1 MDLKNL
7 IQKMDNIESS
17 TEQLNESVVNEMGY
31 PENPGAPVSMNVSIN
46 ASGKEHVA
54 DLIDMMKNAGIGD
67 VDGDSEASGPM
78 RGDMEKFR
86 SMIDDPHD
94 GKGHEHFG
102 TDKDIDD
109 PEEPGQDE
117 VPGDD
122 DSEEGFVGGMLG
134 GAAGKAGGA
143 ALGGAIGG
151 PVGAALGS
159 TLGQVASTV
168 AGAHVGDK
176 MTDDVATEAG
186 YDNSPE
192 EEYRD
197 TQYMTKDLSGGIN
210 GEKPK
215 GAIRAKDPAMHQT
228 VEASVKEQLWA
239 ALNEKMAAEGRGRG
253 KKKVMASRGR
263 GKTEDIKE
271 TDCPECGKP
280 GKKKLM
286 ACASCGCK

>member
-1 MDLKNL
+1 MDLKDL
-7 IQKMDNIESS
+7 IQKMDNIES
-17 TEQLNESVVNEMGY
+17 TQELNESVVNEMGY
-31 PENPGAPVSMNVSIN
+31 PENPGAPVSMNISLN

-54 DLIDMMKNAGIGD
+54 DLIDMMKNAGIGE
-67 VDGDSEASGPM
+67 VEGDSEASGPM

-86 SMIDDPHD
+86 SMIDEPHD

-109 PEEPGQDE
+109 PEEPGKDE

-122 DSEEGFVGGMLG
+122 DSEEGFLGTVAGGVAGGMLG
-134 GAAGKAGGA
+134 GPLGALTGAAAGDS
-143 ALGGAIGG
+143 L
-151 PVGAALGS
+151 
-159 TLGQVASTV
+159 
-168 AGAHVGDK
+168 
-176 MTDDVATEAG
+176 TDDEATEG
-186 YDNSPE
+186 WDNEPD

-197 TQYMTKDLSGGIN
+197 HKYMTKDLSGGIN
-210 GEKPK
+210 REKPK
-215 GAIRAKDPAMHQT
+215 GAIRAKDPAIHQT
-228 VEASVKEQLWA
+228 VETTSVKEQLWA

-253 KKKVMASRGR
+253 KKKKVMASRGR

-271 TDCPECGKP
+271 MDCPECGKP

>member
-7 IQKMDNIESS
+7 IQKMDNIES
-17 TEQLNESVVNEMGY
+17 TQDLNESVVNEIGY
-31 PENPGAPVSMNVSIN
+31 PENPGAPVSMNISLN

-54 DLIDMMKNAGIGD
+54 DLIGMMKHAGLGD
-67 VDGDSEASGPM
+67 VEGDSEASGPM
-78 RGDMEKFR
+78 RNDMEKFR
-86 SMIDDPHD
+86 SMIDEPHD

-102 TDKDIDD
+102 TAKDIDD

-122 DSEEGFVGGMLG
+122 DSEEGFLG
-134 GAAGKAGGA
+134 GVAGGIAGA
-143 ALGGAIGG
+143 ALGGPLGALT
-151 PVGAALGS
+151 GAA
-159 TLGQVASTV
+159 
-168 AGAHVGDK
+168 AGDSL
-176 MTDDVATEAG
+176 TDDEATEEG
-186 YDNSPE
+186 WDNEPE

-197 TQYMTKDLSGGIN
+197 HNYMTKDLSGGIN
-210 GEKPK
+210 REKPK
-215 GAIRAKDPAMHQT
+215 GAIRAKDPAVHQT
-228 VEASVKEQLWA
+228 VETSIKETLWA

-286 ACASCGCK
+286 ACSSCGCK